1 MRNYYYQYK
10 RKVIPCRI
18 LMVQAPFTGEDLLG
32 GVRGHGMKTIVVS
45 PVGERRIKKPLRI
58 IRGQKTRISE
68 HTMTSPFV
76 TVKDICMDYDGT
88 RVLDGISFEIPEGE
102 IIGIIGRSGT
112 GKSVLMHLLRGVEDP
127 PTRGSIVYHVAAC
140 TKCEHMDVQS
150 RSGTPCPVCGGNLV
164 SLDVD
169 LWDQG
174 SDGLKSR
181 VMHRTA
187 IMFQRTFALYGDD
200 RVIDNVLHALDDID
214 YPQEKAI
221 NRAADLIDQVRLSH
235 RMMHIARDLSGGEKQ
250 RVVLARQLA
259 KNPAMLFADEPTGT
273 LDPET
278 AKIVH
283 LMLTDSAKKNNMGI
297 VVTSHFPHVIEDMA
311 SRAILLVNGK
321 IAEDGPPSNVI
332 RSFSRD
338 YETEDDIRVPDPGEI
353 ILSARDVCKRYM
365 SVDRGVVRA
374 VNTMSFD
381 VSEKEI
387 FGIIGKSGAG
397 KTTISRIISGII
409 EPTSGEMNIRIGET
423 WVDMTKPG
431 IDQRGRAKEYIGLL
445 HQEYDLYPHRTVIDN
460 LSDSI
465 GLEFPKELAIRKAV
479 ITLGMAGFPEPKAK
493 EILYRYP
500 GELSDGE
507 RHRVALAQVLIK
519 EPRIVVLDEPTGT
532 MDPITKMDVK
542 HSILHARDEM
552 DETFIVVSHDLEF
565 VRDVCD
571 RVALVK
577 GGRIITIGPASEV
590 LRDASYDDQPA

>member
-1 MRNYYYQYK
+1 MN
-10 RKVIPCRI
+10 
-18 LMVQAPFTGEDLLG
+18 
-32 GVRGHGMKTIVVS
+32 
-45 PVGERRIKKPLRI
+45 
-58 IRGQKTRISE
+58 
-68 HTMTSPFV
+68 SPFV
-76 TVKDICMDYDGT
+76 TVEDLCMNYNGH

-102 IIGIIGRSGT
+102 IIGIIGRSGA

-127 PTRGSIVYHVAAC
+127 PTGGSVVYHVSAC
-140 TKCEHMDVQS
+140 PRCDFIDVQS
-150 RSGTPCPVCGGNLV
+150 RSGSSCPACGGELV
-164 SLDVD
+164 ATDID
-169 LWDQG
+169 LWARE

-200 RVIDNVLHALDDID
+200 RVIDNILHALDDID
-214 YPQEKAI
+214 YPQELAI
-221 NRAADLIDQVRLSH
+221 GRAADLIDQVRLSH

-273 LDPET
+273 LDPDT

-283 LMLTDSAKKNNMGI
+283 RMLTESAKTNNMGI

-311 SRAILLVNGK
+311 SRAMLLVNGK
-321 IAEDGPPSNVI
+321 IEEMGRPSDVI
-332 RSFSRD
+332 KSFARD
-338 YETEDDIRVPDPGEI
+338 YGSSDEIEIPEPGDT

-374 VNTMSFD
+374 VNTMTFD

-409 EPTSGEMNIRIGET
+409 EPTSGEMNVRIGDS
-423 WVDMTKPG
+423 WIDMTKPG

-465 GLEFPKELAIRKAV
+465 GLEFPKELAVRKAM
-479 ITLGMAGFPEPKAK
+479 ITLGMAGFPESKAR
-493 EILYRYP
+493 EILTRYP
-500 GELSDGE
+500 GELSNGE

-532 MDPITKMDVK
+532 MDPITKEDVK
-542 HSILHARDEM
+542 HSILHARDDM
-552 DETFIVVSHDLEF
+552 DETFILVSHDLEF
-565 VRDVCD
+565 VRDICD

-577 GGRIITIGPASEV
+577 GGRIITIGPAKEV
-590 LRDASYDDQPA
+590 LGEVSTDEQTA